1 MFFTQDNVSTILL
14 NNKDYNIHSI
24 PFSGKASDWEQYYDF
39 VPKEGDMIIFTP
51 DAEEENYRIKIGN
64 GITPLGELEF
74 ISLSGSGG
82 GGSENGFS
90 PIATVEQTTNG
101 AVISITDKDGTT
113 TATIT
118 NGENGASITVKSVS
132 ESTKDDGNNVV
143 TFSDGKTVTIKNGSK
158 GSTGAPGYTPVKGVD
173 YYTAGDRADFRE
185 SLATELAST
194 QADVVE
200 LNARVDN
207 LATLQNGSTT
217 GDAELIQIRTGFRG
231 DKFDN
236 AGNAVRE
243 QARMLFNKTNTM
255 SATVEKNAHL
265 ERVSNG
271 HFYKLHTDA
280 SSLMD
285 MWIVNE
291 NGETV
296 KGSATTDPKL
306 PQQEGSDFIRCPKYL
321 CINFTD
327 TASTFYIYF
336 YDLVDGEYIP
346 RWDIVNE
353 TTTSR
358 KKNYMERSTVL
369 SKFGN
374 MIEIPDGVY
383 MQVCSVYGDV
393 VEFYGWDG
401 ISFGMPL
408 SSDVCFPTRAAGA
421 GTLNTDGR
429 FGITIPGDAEFIT
442 TNDCVIS
449 ILNAY
454 KGTAETNILSSRSK
468 FISLPKGYD
477 YFRVCVYLNN
487 GTVDLKKT
495 ITGDVSKYIS
505 VVVPTRTEEPSGR
518 ALRVL
523 ENCRRINSVVWTP
536 AATFRTKG
544 IPKRDEDGN
553 ITAYDNSGS
562 IFKAGVEYN
571 GFPYGSSYSVAHY
584 IGWHVSPHTFINAVN
599 DSESIIYKERLW
611 NDDGESAPYYGVVC
625 SVFAS
630 LCAGLPYPLATGGHY
645 FDPNS
650 YAYFTEKPPIGSMFD
665 NLGHLASGGHVVVP
679 ERVDYMENGVAISA
693 YESVVPLSQRT
704 TRYSIVPDNS
714 NLIGT
719 HTTSSGAHYYDT
731 YGWAV
736 YNHLANPDQSASFD
750 NIGKPDDKDKN
761 TGRYVRNV
769 PYLGMTEDDLMVI
782 GGGAR
787 PYKGDKSVY
796 TSAEQKVAWT
806 EPDDNGLRHPNGF
819 EPYEEGKGVLINI
832 KDTNATQLKLRKDNS
847 TSTININGA
856 TQIDVKQYLSGDGIY
871 YVSTNTNPIEES
883 FEYVTVEPI
892 TYIMENGVP
901 KVSSKNFWYITF
913 GIRDNSFFKGQRPV
927 AQLPADDYSYLIKNG
942 AKINRIV
949 SIYGRGKYGAYI
961 FPVEEVS

>member
-1 MFFTQDNVSTILL
+1 M
-14 NNKDYNIHSI
+14 SI
-24 PFSGKASDWEQYYDF
+24 DVITLTASKNYTDKQIEKAS
-39 VPKEGDMIIFTP
+39 
-51 DAEEENYRIKIGN
+51 IKGVD
-64 GITPLGELEF
+64 
-74 ISLSGSGG
+74 LSGYVQSINGVGPDKNGNVEIAVNSGG
-82 GGSENGFS
+82 NVEDGFS

-113 TATIT
+113 TATVA
-118 NGENGASITVKSVS
+118 NGKNGTSVTVKSVS
-132 ESTKDDGNNVV
+132 ESTEDDGSNVI

-158 GSTGAPGYTPVKGVD
+158 GSTGATGSQGPKGNTGDTGKTPIKGVD
-173 YYTAGDRADFRE
+173 YYTAGDKAEFRE
-185 SLATELAST
+185 SLATEIQSAKAT
-194 QADVVE
+194 VME

-207 LATLQNGSTT
+207 LATLQSGSTT
-217 GDAELIQIRTGFRG
+217 GDAELIGIRTGFRG
-231 DKFDN
+231 DKFNN
-236 AGNAVRE
+236 AGVAVRE
-243 QARMLFNKTNTM
+243 QTRMLFNKVNTM

-271 HFYKLHTDA
+271 HFYKLHTDT

-285 MWIVNE
+285 MWIVDE
-291 NGETV
+291 SGETV

-306 PQQEGSDFIRCPKYL
+306 PQQEGSNFIKCPKYL

-336 YDLVDGEYIP
+336 YDLVDGEYVP
-346 RWDIVNE
+346 RWDIINE

-358 KKNYMERSTVL
+358 KKNYMDRSTIL
-369 SKFGN
+369 NKFGD

-383 MQVCSVYGDV
+383 MQVCDVYGDV

-401 ISFGMPL
+401 VSFGMPL
-408 SSDVCFPTRAAGA
+408 SADVCFPTEDGA
-421 GTLNTDGR
+421 GTLQADGR
-429 FGITIPGDAEFIT
+429 FGFTIPGDAKFVVGKGDVLLRRICGYKEDQIT
-442 TNDCVIS
+442 SLFYTNKTNC
-449 ILNAY
+449 LKFY
-454 KGTAETNILSSRSK
+454 K
-468 FISLPKGYD
+468 LPAGYD
-477 YFRVCVYLNN
+477 YFRALAYTYEN
-487 GTVDLKKT
+487 GTIGGKT
-495 ITGDVSKYIS
+495 KTGDISDYIS
-505 VVVPTRTEEPSGR
+505 VVVSTETEEPSGR

-523 ENCRRINSVVWTP
+523 ENCKKINGIKWTP
-536 AATFRTKG
+536 AANFRTKG
-544 IPKRDEDGN
+544 IPKKDKNGN

-571 GFPYGSSYSVAHY
+571 GFPYGSSYSIAHY

-679 ERVDYMENGVAISA
+679 ERIDHMENGVAISA
-693 YESVVPLSQRT
+693 YESIVPLSQRT
-704 TRYSIVPDNS
+704 TRYSIVPDNT
-714 NLIGT
+714 NLIGA
-719 HTTSSGAHYYDT
+719 HTVSSGAHYYDT

-736 YNHLANPDQSASFD
+736 YNHLANPDQSDSFD
-750 NIGKPDDKDKN
+750 SIGNPNDKDKN

-769 PYLGMTEDDLMVI
+769 PYLGMTEDDLRVI

-806 EPDDNGLRHPNGF
+806 APDDNGLQHPNGF
-819 EPYEEGKGVLINI
+819 EPYEEDKGVLINI
-832 KDTNATQLKLRKDNS
+832 KDTNATQLKLRKDDF
-847 TSTININGA
+847 TLTIDINGA
-856 TQIDVKQYLSGDGIY
+856 TQIDVKQYLSDDGIY

-883 FEYVTVEPI
+883 FEYITVEPI
-892 TYIMENGVP
+892 TYIMENDVP
-901 KVSSKNFWYITF
+901 KLSSKDFWYVTF
-913 GIRDNSFFKGQRPV
+913 GIRDDNFFKGQRPV

-942 AKINRIV
+942 AKINKIV
-949 SIYGRGKYGAYI
+949 SIYGRGTYGAYI
-961 FPVEEVS
+961 IPAEKVTK